1 FSILIS
7 NFSIL
12 IILASIP
19 DTRFVKAELSTKER
33 IKKHQ
38 DWLKEHRKPKA
49 RKVQPTNSY
58 YELANLWHTRR
69 DMSLKQK
76 PSNKNDYLENET
88 ISKVSNQS
96 DVIVLKPT
104 ITLINGTN
112 RNDASPPTPN
122 PETTT
127 TVATTLKPTESSTI
141 GTTKQT
147 PSVAEEVFSSPNPM
161 RVMTTKKLRKKVYPY
176 PRWDK
181 WSSWSEC
188 SRSCGGGVR
197 HQMRKCIN
205 RNPTTNNQLTS
216 NACVGYFKRYQ
227 LCNDVPCNGQSPDF
241 RASQCTSYND
251 IEFHGHRYTWEPYIK
266 DDAECELNCMPSGMK
281 SFATLNESVIDGTP
295 CRHPAEYYRSH
306 LWSRA
311 VCVDGAC
318 KAVHASGDIDGLYAH
333 SGSVS
338 CGGLLCRPVTG
349 IFTRDPLPE
358 HAYVHVTTLPV
369 GASNISITELKN
381 SINLLVLRTSKE
393 ESIFNGEN
401 AVSESGSYEGVG
413 ATFDY
418 HRIDGAHDSN
428 GVTEWITS
436 IGPIRESLQ
445 LMVYTKTP
453 NNTGIKYEYMLPI
466 ISESEEN
473 EMSLESSDGLLRSGT
488 EDTSSS
494 SSSRGTGR
502 KRVFNWKVI
511 GFSGCTKSCGGGTQ
525 TPIIRCIRKNPM
537 RYYSQRRCMH
547 SVKPVLNENLLH
559 CNTQPCPAYW
569 RFDEWGECRCLS
581 SGAFRRREVSCVQEL
596 ASGLV
601 IHVDK
606 AACMEDQPPTQKQ
619 CECPKSSRRRNL
631 ARYRLQGSS
640 IADSA
645 NSSSQV
651 KRSKIDGT
659 TAVNAIWLMS
669 EWNQYC
675 SVSCGSGIEYRTVFC
690 DRSKAGEERCDPSAT
705 PESRR
710 PCEKPSCE
718 VGDWFTGPWSSCN
731 GDCFDLTRSRE
742 VLCIQN
748 QLITE
753 HKECKP
759 ELKPQAVEKCSHEE
773 VEYCAARWHYSEW
786 SECTKPCG
794 GGTQRR
800 SVKCLE
806 YDVKLNA
813 LRESTQCRY
822 ASRDP
827 IYRNCNAEKC
837 EEEVKKIETLPTC
850 TDKFANCQWAAQAK
864 LCSYDYYRV
873 NCCASCTS

>member
-1 FSILIS
+1 MARLFLIFSILT
-7 NFSIL
+7 
-12 IILASIP
+12 ILASIP
-19 DTRFVKAELSTKER
+19 DTSFVIAELTTKER

-38 DWLKEHRKPKA
+38 EWLREHRKPKT
-49 RKVQPTNSY
+49 KKIHSNNSY
-58 YELANLWHTRR
+58 FELANLWHTRK
-69 DMSLKQK
+69 DLSLKQK
-76 PSNKNDYLENET
+76 PNNKEEYLENET
-88 ISKVSNQS
+88 TSKISNKS
-96 DVIVLKPT
+96 DEKVLKPT
-104 ITLINGTN
+104 SILINIT
-112 RNDASPPTPN
+112 SQSTSTSKLEL
-122 PETTT
+122 ETTT
-127 TVATTLKPTESSTI
+127 SASLFTRGLVENGEVATTMQTLK
-141 GTTKQT
+141 
-147 PSVAEEVFSSPNPM
+147 VDDVFSSPNPPKEI
-161 RVMTTKKLRKKVYPY
+161 TTKKMKKKVYPY

-181 WSSWSEC
+181 WSNWSAC

-197 HQMRKCIN
+197 YQTRKCIN
-205 RNPTTNNQLTS
+205 RNLLTNNQLTS
-216 NACVGYFKRYQ
+216 NACVGYFKRYE
-227 LCNDVPCNGQSPDF
+227 LCNDVPCDAQSPDF
-241 RASQCTSYND
+241 RASQCSAYND
-251 IEFHGHRYTWEPYIK
+251 KEFHGHRYRWEPYVK
-266 DDAECELNCMPSGMK
+266 DDAECELNCMPLGIN

-295 CRHPAEYYRSH
+295 CQHPAEYYRSQ
-306 LWSRA
+306 LWNRA

-318 KAVHASGDIDGLYAH
+318 KAVHASGEIDGLYAH

-358 HAYVHVTTLPV
+358 LAYIHVATLPV

-393 ESIFNGEN
+393 ISIFNGDN
-401 AVSESGSYEGVG
+401 AVSESGSYEAVG
-413 ATFDY
+413 AVFDY
-418 HRIDGAHDSN
+418 HRIDGTQDSN

-436 IGPIRESLQ
+436 VGPIRDSLQ
-445 LMVYTKTP
+445 LMVFTKTP

-473 EMSLESSDGLLRSGT
+473 EMSLESSDGLLRSGI

-494 SSSRGTGR
+494 SSSRPGR
-502 KRVFNWKVI
+502 KRIFNWKVI
-511 GFSGCTKSCGGGTQ
+511 GFSACTKSCGGGTQ
-525 TPIIRCIRKNPM
+525 APIIRCIRKNPL
-537 RYYSQRRCMH
+537 RYYSQRRCTH

-569 RFDEWGECRCLS
+569 RFEDWGECRCLA
-581 SGAFRRREVSCVQEL
+581 SGGFRRREVSCVQEL

-606 AACMEDQPPTQKQ
+606 AACLEDQPPTQKQ
-619 CECPKSSRRRNL
+619 CECPKTRRRNL
-631 ARYRLQGSS
+631 SRYRLQGGSESS
-640 IADSA
+640 
-645 NSSSQV
+645 NSTQV
-651 KRSKIDGT
+651 KRSKTDGSEL
-659 TAVNAIWLMS
+659 NAIWLMS

-675 SVSCGSGIEYRTVFC
+675 SATCGSGVEYRTVFC
-690 DRSKAGEERCDPSAT
+690 DRSKAGEQRCDPSTT

-710 PCEKPSCE
+710 PCKKPICE

-753 HKECKP
+753 PKECTP
-759 ELKPQAVEKCSHEE
+759 ELKPQTVEKCSHEE
-773 VEYCAARWHYSEW
+773 VEYCAARWHYSDW

-806 YDVKLNA
+806 YDIKMNA

-822 ASRDP
+822 TTREP
-827 IYRNCNAEKC
+827 IYRTCNTEKC
-837 EEEVKKIETLPTC
+837 EEEQKSEATPTC
-850 TDKFANCQWAAQAK
+850 ADKFANCQWASQAK
-864 LCSYDYYRV
+864 LCSYDYYRE
-873 NCCASCTS
+873 NCCVSCTGGI

>member
-1 FSILIS
+1 LFSSIFILT
-7 NFSIL
+7 
-12 IILASIP
+12 ASLHGLNS
-19 DTRFVKAELSTKER
+19 VKSELTTKER

-49 RKVQPTNSY
+49 KKSKLNNSF
-58 YELANLWHTRR
+58 YEFANLWHSRK
-69 DMSLKQK
+69 DISLKQK
-76 PSNKNDYLENET
+76 LNSHADYLENET
-88 ISKVSNQS
+88 TSKLSNRTEA
-96 DVIVLKPT
+96 IVLKPT
-104 ITLINGTN
+104 IILINATD
-112 RNDASPPTPN
+112 RNISKSQIDV
-122 PETTT
+122 ETTTLPTLPVVDATQAADVRT
-127 TVATTLKPTESSTI
+127 TVATPN
-141 GTTKQT
+141 
-147 PSVAEEVFSSPNPM
+147 VEEIFSSPAP
-161 RVMTTKKLRKKVYPY
+161 VKTITTKKLKKKVYPY

-181 WSSWSEC
+181 WSDWSPC
-188 SRSCGGGVR
+188 SRSCGGGVMY
-197 HQMRKCIN
+197 QTRKCIN
-205 RNPTTNNQLTS
+205 RNISTNNLLTS

-227 LCNDVPCNGQSPDF
+227 LCNDDPCDIQSPDF
-241 RASQCTSYND
+241 RASQCSAYND
-251 IEFHGHRYTWEPYIK
+251 IEFHGHRYTWEPYVK
-266 DDAECELNCMPSGMK
+266 DDAECELNCMPSGMR
-281 SFATLNESVIDGTP
+281 SFATLNESVTDGTP

-318 KAVHASGDIDGLYAH
+318 KAVHATGDIDGLFAH

-358 HAYVHVTTLPV
+358 SAYIHVVTLPV

-401 AVSESGSYEGVG
+401 TVSESGTYEAVG
-413 ATFDY
+413 TTFDY
-418 HRIDGAHDSN
+418 HRIDGAQDSV

-436 IGPIRESLQ
+436 VGPIRDSLQ

-453 NNTGIKYEYMLPI
+453 NNTGIKYEYLLPI

-494 SSSRGTGR
+494 SSSSRTAR
-502 KRVFNWKVI
+502 KRVFNWKVV

-525 TPIIRCIRKNPM
+525 TPIIRCIRKNPL

-569 RFDEWGECRCLS
+569 RMDEWGECRCQS
-581 SGAFRRREVSCVQEL
+581 SPSFRRREISCVQEL

-606 AACMEDQPPTQKQ
+606 SACMEEQPPSQKQ
-619 CECPKSSRRRNL
+619 CECPKSRRRNL
-631 ARYRLQGSS
+631 ARYRLPASDATNNTQS
-640 IADSA
+640 
-645 NSSSQV
+645 
-651 KRSKIDGT
+651 KRSKPDTSNG
-659 TAVNAIWLMS
+659 AVWLMS
-669 EWNQYC
+669 DWNQYC
-675 SVSCGSGIEYRTVFC
+675 SATCGQGVEHRTVFC
-690 DRSKAGEERCDPSAT
+690 DRSKAGSERCDPSST

-710 PCEKPSCE
+710 PCTKSDCD

-742 VLCIQN
+742 VLCIKSL
-748 QLITE
+748 LITE
-753 HKECKP
+753 PQECNKEIKP
-759 ELKPQAVEKCSHEE
+759 VSVEKCSHEE
-773 VEYCAARWHYSEW
+773 VQYCAARWHYAEW
-786 SECTKPCG
+786 SECSKSCG

-800 SVKCLE
+800 SVKCLD
-806 YDVKLNA
+806 YDSKLNV
-813 LRESTQCRY
+813 LRESSQCRY
-822 ASRDP
+822 AARDP
-827 IYRNCNAEKC
+827 IYRNCNTQSC
-837 EEEVKKIETLPTC
+837 EEMQKTEPAAVC

-864 LCSYDYYRV
+864 LCSYDYYRD
-873 NCCASCTS
+873 NCCTSCTGGS